1 MLVCS
6 GFTEGIR
13 QGSKLSRYGIV
24 CHSLCFSLDFF
35 YANGRGGQQLANV
48 TYPDVRIID
57 RVICRF
63 VRNMPT
69 IVCIFTP
76 PRTHH
81 ASFSRWISNISCEKD
96 RGGEDAENVMRQSLW
111 IAQLKSLS
119 HTQDHTVTQAYSLF
133 TKKET
138 AGGGKRGKK
147 EKKKEKG
154 EGNKDC
160 RWAYKMYI
168 IYKKIPY

>member
-24 CHSLCFSLDFF
+24 CLSLCFSLDFF

-69 IVCIFTP
+69 IVCIFAP
-76 PRTHH
+76 PHTHH
-81 ASFSRWISNISCEKD
+81 TSFSRWILNISCEKD

-111 IAQLKSLS
+111 VALLKSLS
-119 HTQDHTVTQAYSLF
+119 LTQDHTVTQAYSLF

-138 AGGGKRGKK
+138 ARRRKEGKKGKEEEKGRGKQ
-147 EKKKEKG
+147 G
-154 EGNKDC
+154 LSV
-160 RWAYKMYI
+160 RV
-168 IYKKIPY
+168 